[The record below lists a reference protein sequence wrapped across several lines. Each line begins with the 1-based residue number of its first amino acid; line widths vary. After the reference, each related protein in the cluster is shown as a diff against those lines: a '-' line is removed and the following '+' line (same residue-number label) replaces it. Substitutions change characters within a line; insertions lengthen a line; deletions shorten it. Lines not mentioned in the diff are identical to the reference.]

1 MVIQRGKVIDMLKQM
16 AKAEEI
22 PADVQLI
29 ITQRLLD
36 NGEQLKPDREELEYA
51 LSEDCYWPISKP
63 FNLP

>member
-16 AKAEEI
+16 AKAQEI

-36 NGEQLKPDREELEYA
+36 NGDQLKPDREELEHA
-51 LSEDCYWPISKP
+51 LYSALKPI
-63 FNLP
+63 NLP

>member
-36 NGEQLKPDREELEYA
+36 NADQLKPDREDLEYA
-51 LSEDCYWPISKP
+51 LYVAAEPP
-63 FNLP
+63 VLP